1 MENNKKFCK
10 FCGEEIDA
18 DAIVCTKCGRQLK
31 TIKKE
36 AKVENNKPEEPK
48 YDEKSKFYAQAWF
61 MWVML
66 IFFAPVGIFLMWK
79 FHPEMKKN
87 TKIILTVVFAILFLI
102 IAVGGNSEESKTDNT
117 DNGNGNTYEV
127 SKVKV
132 EIIDFSGMSESEILT
147 WCNEKKLNCN
157 FKREY
162 SSTVAKDGFIKQSVN
177 ATEQVTEGSKI
188 TVTYS
193 LGKEP
198 TTEQKNALKKAQS
211 YAKTMHMS
219 KQAIYD
225 QLTSEYGEGFDK
237 ESAQYAIDNI
247 EWDWNAN
254 ALAKAKSYRETMSMS
269 KNAIYEQ
276 LISEYGEQFTK
287 EEAQYAIDHLDD

>member
-1 MENNKKFCK
+1 MDKKFCK
-10 FCGEEIDA
+10 FCGEEIEKDA
-18 DAIVCTKCGRQLK
+18 MVCPKCGRQLK
-31 TIKKE
+31 VVKKE
-36 AKVENNKPEEPK
+36 EASSSEKSSETK
-48 YDEKSKFYAQAWF
+48 YDESSKFYTKAWF

-87 TKIILTVVFAILFLI
+87 TKIILTIVFAILFLA
-102 IAVGGNSEESKTDNT
+102 IAFGESSDETTINNDSSNSNSNT
-117 DNGNGNTYEV
+117 NTV

-132 EIIDFSGMSESEILT
+132 EVIDFSGMSESEILT
-147 WCNEKKLNCN
+147 WCKEKNLNCN

-162 SSTVAKDGFIKQSVN
+162 SDTISKDGYIKQSVN

-188 TVTYS
+188 TITYS

-198 TTEQKNALKKAQS
+198 TTEQKNALRKAES

-219 KQAIYD
+219 KQGIYD

-237 ESAQYAIDNI
+237 EAAQYAIDNI

-254 ALAKAKSYRETMSMS
+254 ALAKAKSYRDTMSMS
-269 KNAIYEQ
+269 KNRIYDQ
-276 LISEYGEQFTK
+276 LISQYGEKFTK